1 MIVILKKQAE
11 PQQVDVF
18 INWLHN
24 MGLETH
30 ISVGENHTIVGLVG
44 DTSRVDIE
52 SIMALDIVE
61 MVRRI
66 QEPYKNANR
75 KFHEEDTVV
84 TLPNGAKIGGGCFLV
99 MAGPCSVE
107 TEEQIISVA
116 QSVKAAGAQVLRGG
130 AFKPRTSPYAF
141 QGLQG
146 EGIRL
151 LLEAKAAT
159 GLPIVTEIMDAKHLP
174 LFEDIDI
181 VQVGARNMQN
191 FELLKELG
199 KLRKPVL
206 LKRGLANTLQELL
219 MSAEYIMAGG
229 NDQVILCERGIRTFE
244 TATRNTMDLS
254 VIPVLHQ
261 LSHLPVVVDPSHATG
276 RWELVAPMALGA
288 TACGADGLIIEV
300 HNDPEHALCDG
311 PQSLRPEKFADMMGK
326 VQAIRPY
333 ADRSFT
339 HAPAHSGAP
348 DADSRPRDGQ

>member
-1 MIVILKKQAE
+1 MIVILKKTAE
-11 PQQVDVF
+11 RQQVELF
-18 INWLHN
+18 ESWLRS
-24 MGLETH
+24 MGLELH
-30 ISVGENHTIVGLVG
+30 KSVGENHTIIGLVG
-44 DTSRVDIE
+44 DTSRVDME
-52 SIMALDIVE
+52 SILALDIVE
-61 MVRRI
+61 TVKRI

-75 KFHEEDTVV
+75 KFHEEDTVI
-84 TLPNGAKIGGGCFLV
+84 TLANGAQIGGGHFLV

-141 QGLQG
+141 QGLHE

-151 LLEAKAAT
+151 LLKAREAT

-174 LFEDIDI
+174 LFEDIDMI
-181 VQVGARNMQN
+181 QVGARNMQN

-206 LKRGLANTLQELL
+206 IKRGMANTLQELL
-219 MSAEYIMAGG
+219 MSAEYVMAGG
-229 NDQVILCERGIRTFE
+229 NEQVILCERGIRTFE

-261 LSHLPVVVDPSHATG
+261 LTHLPVVVDPSHATG
-276 RWELVAPMALGA
+276 RWELVAPMALAA
-288 TACGADGLIIEV
+288 TASGADGLMIEV

-311 PQSLRPEKFADMMGK
+311 PQSLRPDRFAGMMEK
-326 VQAIRPY
+326 VRAIQPY
-333 ADRSFT
+333 ADRSFSS
-339 HAPAHSGAP
+339 AVAFS
-348 DADSRPRDGQ
+348 

>member
-1 MIVILKKQAE
+1 MIVILKKNAQ
-11 PQQVDVF
+11 PQQVELFDA
-18 INWLHN
+18 WLHN

-30 ISVGENHTIVGLVG
+30 KSIGANHTIIGLVG
-44 DTSRVDIE
+44 DTSRVDME
-52 SIMALDIVE
+52 SILALDIVE
-61 MVRRI
+61 AVRRI

-75 KFHEEDTVV
+75 KFHEEDTVI
-84 TLPNGAKIGGGCFLV
+84 TLSNGAKIGGGHFMV

-116 QSVKAAGAQVLRGG
+116 RSVKAAGATVLRGG

-146 EGIRL
+146 EGIKL
-151 LLEAKAAT
+151 LLEAKAET

-174 LFEDIDI
+174 LFEDVDI
-181 VQVGARNMQN
+181 IQVGARNMQN

-199 KLRKPVL
+199 HLRKPIL
-206 LKRGLANTLQELL
+206 LKRGMSGTLQELL

-229 NDQVILCERGIRTFE
+229 NEEVILCERGIRTFE

-261 LSHLPVVVDPSHATG
+261 FSHLPVVVDPSHATG
-276 RWELVAPMALGA
+276 KASLVAPMALAA
-288 TACGADGLIIEV
+288 TAAGTDGLIIEV
-300 HNDPEHALCDG
+300 HNDPARALCDG
-311 PQSLRPEKFADMMGK
+311 PQSLRPEQFDEMMRK
-326 VQAIRPY
+326 IEAIRPY

-339 HAPAHSGAP
+339 TGDPTE
-348 DADSRPRDGQ
+348 Q